1 MTIRPVRELGSGHG
15 DPAARLHF
23 QAEIEHFRAA
33 LVEMASLVL
42 SQVER
47 AVSAWEEVDA
57 AAAAEVIA
65 ADDQVDERCADLDQ
79 KIFSLQLLEA
89 PVAGDQRLLHVG
101 LIAVIA
107 LERVGDLAV
116 AIADASTSVRPEG
129 AVPEVEALISR
140 MSARARRHA
149 RPRGPGHR
157 AGRRGARRGGGGRG
171 RHGPPD
177 ARRGHRRRRRR
188 AGRAETRVW
197 SASAVLVAR
206 HLERVANNGA
216 ELGGRV
222 RFLVSGEPFARGSA

>member
-1 MTIRPVRELGSGHG
+1 MTTQR
-15 DPAARLHF
+15 ARLHF
-23 QAEIEHFRAA
+23 QAEIEHFRAG

-47 AVSAWEEVDA
+47 AVAAWEEVDA
-57 AAAAEVIA
+57 VAAAEVIA
-65 ADDQVDERCADLDQ
+65 GDDQVDERCAELDQ
-79 KIFSLQLLEA
+79 KVFNLQLLEA

-140 MSARARRHA
+140 MSARSVDTLARAVQAIA
-149 RPRGPGHR
+149 RGDAELGEEAAHEADKVRSMLGEVIT
-157 AGRRGARRGGGGRG
+157 AVAAA
-171 RHGPPD
+171 PD
-177 ARRGHRRRRRR
+177 EP
-188 AGRAETRVW
+188 ETRVW

-222 RFLVSGEPFARGSA
+222 RFLVSGEPFARAASPASPASP